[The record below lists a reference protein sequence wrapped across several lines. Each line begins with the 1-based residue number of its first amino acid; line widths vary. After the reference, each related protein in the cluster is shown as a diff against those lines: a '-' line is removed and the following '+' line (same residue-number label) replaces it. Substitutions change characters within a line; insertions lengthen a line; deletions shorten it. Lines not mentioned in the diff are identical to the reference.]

1 MIDRIKTV
9 NIKKI
14 ITYSAIAAV
23 IFSAGGYFYL
33 TYNLPTIDSLDDYH
47 PDLVTKVYSHDDR
60 VIAEFFTER
69 RIVAPLH
76 KMPKHLISAFLA
88 AEDSKFYEHEG
99 LNYMSILRAAY
110 KNMMAG
116 RVVQGGSTITQ
127 QVARSFFLTQE
138 RKISRKIREAIMAYR
153 IESRLTKDEILN
165 LYLNQIYLGN
175 GAYGVQTASETYF
188 AKNVSDLNLAE
199 AAMLAALPK
208 APSKYS
214 PLVNFEAAKKRQ
226 EFVLSRMVEENY
238 ITPEAGKKAS
248 AEKLRLNLD
257 KNDTLWVGPY
267 FTEHVRRYL
276 EEKYGEDMVY
286 KGGLSVYTT
295 MDVAMQRAA
304 NEAVKEGLRE
314 YDKRRGYRGPL
325 LTLRTNEELN
335 LFKAETDR
343 RLSGQSLE
351 VDRLYQGV
359 ISAINPKDMTV
370 TVDIGSRRG
379 AIARPDL
386 EWAKLYNPTSDPDGG
401 VQQDL
406 KKTFHAGEV
415 LLVAVKS
422 LPDKPSELVKL
433 ALEQDPVAQASL
445 FAMEPATGHVRVMN
459 GGGDFSKTQFNRAV
473 QAFRQPGSAFK
484 PLIYTAAIDKNYTPA
499 SVVVDSPLVFDN
511 ETDKTVKE
519 GEEKLEAWRPKNYD
533 EQFTGPTTVR
543 EGLAKSKNVVTVKI
557 LQNIG
562 VDYAVGYARLL
573 GITTPLAN
581 DLSLAL
587 GSSAVTLQE
596 MVTAFATLEN
606 LGARP
611 APIFITKIVDSSGR
625 IIEENRPIVTPVLSP
640 QTSYVM
646 TNLLQGVIENG
657 TGMRARALGR
667 PAAGKT
673 GTTNDLNDAWFIGYV
688 PGLAAG
694 SWIGYDDE
702 RKLGAHETGA
712 VAALPIWLK
721 FMKAAL
727 SDMPVKNFPVPEGV
741 EFVKVDA
748 KTGEPAGAA
757 TQETIFEVFK
767 SGTAPKAAA
776 TVLRRRSTDVFM
788 DDSDAKQSPAPA
800 GALPLRGDNLPTGE
814 LPSQA
819 TH

>member
-1 MIDRIKTV
+1 MIDRIKTL
-9 NIKKI
+9 NIKKLLV
-14 ITYSAIAAV
+14 YAAIATV
-23 IFSAGGYFYL
+23 IFSVGGYFYL

-47 PDLVTKVYSHDDR
+47 PDLVTKVYSHDGR
-60 VIAEFFTER
+60 VVAEFFTER
-69 RIVAPLH
+69 RIVAPLN
-76 KMPKHLISAFLA
+76 KMPKHLINAFLA

-110 KNMMAG
+110 KNMLAG

-153 IESRLTKDEILN
+153 IERRLTKDEILN

-188 AKNVSDLNLAE
+188 GKNVQDLNLAE

-214 PLVNFEAAKKRQ
+214 PLVNFEVAKKRQ
-226 EFVLSRMVEENY
+226 EFVLSRMVEENS
-238 ITPEAGKKAS
+238 ITPEEAKKAG
-248 AEKLRLNLD
+248 AVKLRLNPD
-257 KNDTLWVGPY
+257 KNDSLWVGPY
-267 FTEHVRRYL
+267 FTEHVRRYI

-295 MDVAMQRAA
+295 MDVEEQRAA

-314 YDKRRGYRGPL
+314 HDKRRGYRGPL

-335 LFKAETDR
+335 LFKAEAARTLDGAPFEVGR
-343 RLSGQSLE
+343 R
-351 VDRLYQGV
+351 YQGV
-359 ISAINPKDMTV
+359 IEAVNTKDMTI
-370 TVDIGSRRG
+370 TVDIGSRKG
-379 AIARPDL
+379 VIARPDL
-386 EWAKLYNPTSDPDGG
+386 EWAKLYNPTGDPEGG

-415 LLVAVKS
+415 VLAAVKT
-422 LPDKPSELVKL
+422 LPDKPGDTVKL
-433 ALEQDPVAQASL
+433 ALEQDPVAQAAL
-445 FAMEPATGHVRVMN
+445 FAIEPATGYVRVMI

-473 QAFRQPGSAFK
+473 QALRQPGSAFK
-484 PLIYTAAIDKNYTPA
+484 PFIYTAAIDKNYTPA

-511 ETDKTVKE
+511 ETDNTIKE
-519 GEEKLEAWRPKNYD
+519 GEEKVEAWRPKNYD
-533 EQFTGPTTVR
+533 EQFAGPTTVR
-543 EGLAKSKNVVTVKI
+543 EGLAKSRNVVTVKI
-557 LQNIG
+557 LQDIG
-562 VDYAVGYARLL
+562 VSYAVNYARLL
-573 GITTPLAN
+573 GITSPLAN

-606 LGARP
+606 QGGRP
-611 APIFITKIVDSSGR
+611 APIFVTKIVDSSGR
-625 IIEENRPIVTPVLSP
+625 TIEENMPIVTPVLSP
-640 QTSYVM
+640 QTSYIM

-657 TGMRARALGR
+657 TGMRAKSLGR

-702 RKLGAHETGA
+702 RRLGAHETGA

-721 FMKAAL
+721 FMKEAVA
-727 SDMPVKNFPVPEGV
+727 DMPVRNFPVPEGV
-741 EFVKVDA
+741 EFVKVDS
-748 KTGEPAGAA
+748 KTGEPAIAA
-757 TQETIFEVFK
+757 TPETIFEVFK
-767 SGTAPKAAA
+767 SGTGPKASSA
-776 TVLRRRSTDVFM
+776 VLKRRSTEVFM
-788 DDSDAKQSPAPA
+788 DDSDAKQAPTPVPAPQPA
-800 GALPLRGDNLPTGE
+800 
-814 LPSQA
+814 QA

>member
-1 MIDRIKTV
+1 MIERIKAT
-9 NIKKI
+9 NFKR
-14 ITYSAIAAV
+14 YLAYAAIAAV
-23 IFSAGGYFYL
+23 ILMTGGYFYL
-33 TYNLPTIDSLDDYH
+33 TYNLPKIDSLDDYH
-47 PDLVTKVYSHDDR
+47 PDLVTKVYSHDGS
-60 VIAEFFTER
+60 VVAEFFTER

-99 LNYMSILRAAY
+99 LNYMSIMRAAY

-116 RVVQGGSTITQ
+116 KVVQGGSTITQ

-188 AKNVSDLNLAE
+188 GKNVQDLTLAE

-238 ITPEAGKKAS
+238 ITPEAGQKAAS
-248 AEKLRLNLD
+248 EKLRLNPD

-286 KGGLSVYTT
+286 KGGLTVYTT
-295 MDVAMQRAA
+295 LDVDMQRAA
-304 NEAVKEGLRE
+304 NEAIKEGLRE

-325 LTLRTNEELN
+325 LTLKTNEELN
-335 LFKAETDR
+335 LFKAESAR
-343 RLSGQSLE
+343 RLDGQPFE
-351 VDRLYQGV
+351 IGRLYQGV
-359 ISAINPKDMTV
+359 ISAINPKDMSI
-370 TVDIGSRRG
+370 TVDIGSRKG
-379 AIARPDL
+379 VIAREGL
-386 EWAKLYNPTSDPDGG
+386 EWARLYNPTDDPDGG

-406 KKTFHAGEV
+406 KKTFHLGEV
-415 LLVAVKS
+415 VLVEVKS
-422 LPDKPSELVKL
+422 LPERPGDAVKL
-433 ALEQDPVAQASL
+433 ALEQDPIAQASL
-445 FAMEPATGHVRVMN
+445 FAMEPATGHVRAMN
-459 GGGDFSKTQFNRAV
+459 GGGDFSKSQFNRVV

-511 ETDKTVKE
+511 ETQKKVEE

-533 EQFTGPTTVR
+533 EQFAGPTTLR
-543 EGLAKSKNVVTVKI
+543 EGLAKSRNVVTVKI
-557 LQNIG
+557 LKDIG

-587 GSSAVTLQE
+587 GSSVVTLQE

-606 LGARP
+606 LGGRP

-640 QTSYVM
+640 QTSYIM
-646 TNLLQGVIENG
+646 TSLLQGVIENG
-657 TGMRARALGR
+657 TGMRARSLGR

-721 FMKAAL
+721 FMREA
-727 SDMPVKNFPVPEGV
+727 SEDMPMRNFPVPEGI

-748 KTGEPAGAA
+748 KTGEPAVAA
-757 TQETIFEVFK
+757 TQEAIFEVFK
-767 SGTAPKAAA
+767 SGTAPKAASA
-776 TVLRRRSTDVFM
+776 VLRKRSADVFM
-788 DDSDAKQSPAPA
+788 DDSDAKQAPAPEPA
-800 GALPLRGDNLPTGE
+800 AQPA
-814 LPSQA
+814 QA